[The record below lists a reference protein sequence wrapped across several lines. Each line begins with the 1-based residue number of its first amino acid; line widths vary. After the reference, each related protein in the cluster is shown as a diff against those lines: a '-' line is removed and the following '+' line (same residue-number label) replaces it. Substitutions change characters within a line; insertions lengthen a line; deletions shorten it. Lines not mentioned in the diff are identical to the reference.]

1 MTVEEIVMELKKLA
15 DQLQHDPVY
24 SDDAQW
30 ADGVIYGKESAA
42 YSIEDLI
49 SRIED

>member
-1 MTVEEIVMELKKLA
+1 MTVEEIVVELKKLA
-15 DQLQHDPVY
+15 DQLQRDPVY
-24 SDDAQW
+24 SDYPEW
-30 ADGVIYGKESAA
+30 ADGVIYGRESAA